1 MSEKTCIVF
10 GAAGGIGRALV
21 KQISAKGWKLVL
33 AGRTLGPL
41 EQLASEVGGVAVAVD
56 AQDFDAVD
64 AVFQSHSQATGA
76 VNLVGSILLKPA
88 HMTSYQEFSQ
98 TLDQNLRTAFAVTR
112 AASKSM
118 KAAGGS
124 VVLVSS
130 CAARIGLSNHEAISA
145 AKAGIEGLVRSAAAT
160 YAPSKIRFNAVAPG
174 LVATPMSKRITDN
187 EAALKTSVAMHPL
200 GRIAQPEEVA
210 RAIQYLLES
219 ESDFVTGQVLAV
231 DGGLASLKTR

>member
-1 MSEKTCIVF
+1 MSERTCIVF

-21 KQISAKGWKLVL
+21 KQLSAKGWKLVL
-33 AGRTLGPL
+33 VGRTLGPL

-64 AVFQSHSQATGA
+64 AVFQSHPQATGA
-76 VNLVGSILLKPA
+76 VNLAGSILLKPA
-88 HMTSYQEFSQ
+88 HMTSFQEFSQ

>member
-1 MSEKTCIVF
+1 
-10 GAAGGIGRALV
+10 
-21 KQISAKGWKLVL
+21 
-33 AGRTLGPL
+33 
-41 EQLASEVGGVAVAVD
+41 
-56 AQDFDAVD
+56 
-64 AVFQSHSQATGA
+64 
-76 VNLVGSILLKPA
+76 
-88 HMTSYQEFSQ
+88 
-98 TLDQNLRTAFAVTR
+98 
-112 AASKSM
+112 M

-160 YAPSKIRFNAVAPG
+160 YATSKIRFNAVAPG

-210 RAIQYLLES
+210 RAIRYLLES